1 MFGDICCDGRKST
14 GRVGGWMD
22 GWRREKKAETETF

>member
-22 GWRREKKAETETF
+22 GDREKGGD